1 MSHRTHKSPVLARLL
16 NLRVRQMSQPCAGAP
31 PWMFR
36 LEHVRRLAPRGNR
49 NASKTT
55 SLDGDVVSPTER
67 KRRHTTRLFGGWG
80 ISVNFTE
87 IPKANDRSYLQESW
101 GPEWADGV
109 LAFF

>member
-67 KRRHTTRLFGGWG
+67 KRRHTARLFGGWEV
-80 ISVNFTE
+80 SVNFTE
-87 IPKANDRSYLQESW
+87 IPQGERSFV
-101 GPEWADGV
+101 PPGV
-109 LAFF
+109 LGA